1 MSESKYFDC
10 LRLILLPGHILAVL
24 GTAASLL
31 SVTHDAPAQSG
42 YPARAV
48 RVIVPFPPG
57 GGTDIISRTVAQR
70 LNEMW
75 GQPVI
80 IDNRGGANAIIGTDL
95 GAKAKP
101 DGYTLL
107 VVIATHAINP
117 SLYKKLPYDTA
128 VDFAPIT
135 LMAQYPFILTIH
147 PSLPARTVREFIA
160 LAKTKPGQLSYA
172 SSGNGSGPHLGFEL
186 FKSTAKIDV
195 VHVPYKGAA
204 PANVDL
210 ISGQVQAMFNNF
222 LAAMPQIK
230 GGKLRVV
237 AVTSDKRSPVMPELP
252 TLAESGL
259 PGFDVTGWYAL
270 LAPAG
275 TPRET
280 VSKVQ
285 ADVAGALRVPAVH
298 SRLSNEGAEPVGSTP
313 EQLATFL
320 AAETQKW
327 ARVIREAKVAP
338 ETL

>member
-1 MSESKYFDC
+1 VSC
-10 LRLILLPGHILAVL
+10 TRGTPHTCIVLAI
-24 GTAASLL
+24 AASLF
-31 SVTHDAPAQSG
+31 STAHDVAAQG
-42 YPARAV
+42 AFPARAV

-57 GGTDIISRTVAQR
+57 GGTDIISRTVAQK
-70 LNEMW
+70 LNETW

-80 IDNRGGANAIIGTDL
+80 IDNRGGANGIIGTDL

-117 SLYKKLPYDTA
+117 SLYRKLPYDTA
-128 VDFAPIT
+128 TDFVPIT

-147 PSLPARTVREFIA
+147 PSVPARTVREFIA

-195 VHVPYKGAA
+195 VHVPYKGAG
-204 PANVDL
+204 PANLDL
-210 ISGQVQAMFNNF
+210 IAGQVQAMFNNF

-230 GGKLRVV
+230 GGKLRVL
-237 AVTSDKRSPVMPELP
+237 AVTSDKRSAVMPELP

-259 PGFDVTGWYAL
+259 ARFDVTGWYAL

-275 TPRET
+275 TPREI
-280 VSKVQ
+280 VSKVHG
-285 ADVAGALRVPAVH
+285 DVAGALRAPAVH

-313 EQLATFL
+313 EQFAAFL
-320 AAETQKW
+320 RAEIQKW
-327 ARVIREAKVAP
+327 ERVIRDAKVTP